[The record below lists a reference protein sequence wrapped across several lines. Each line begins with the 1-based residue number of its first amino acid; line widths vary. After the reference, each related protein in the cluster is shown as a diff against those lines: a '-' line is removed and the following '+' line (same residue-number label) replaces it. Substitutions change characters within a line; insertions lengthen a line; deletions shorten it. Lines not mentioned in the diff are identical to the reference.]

1 VAKER
6 LGSPRARLFVALD
19 LPEGVIAELSA
30 WQSRECVDPALR
42 ALPAAQLH
50 VTLCFLGWQPEKSID
65 AIAREIAA
73 VAPRPVGLR
82 FEAEPVGRP
91 PGRRPRLYALNAP
104 SPAAVALQAELQ
116 GRLERFYEPE
126 KRPFWPHVTAARVRP
141 ERGAKDGSGRRRRA
155 APRAVERAPGR
166 LPASLLEP
174 FFGVRVRL
182 YRSHLRRAGA
192 EYASLAD
199 FDLPPG

>member
-1 VAKER
+1 
-6 LGSPRARLFVALD
+6 LFVALD
-19 LPEGVIAELSA
+19 LPERVLAELAA
-30 WQSRECVDPALR
+30 WQAHECVDPALR
-42 ALPAAQLH
+42 ALPAAQVH
-50 VTLCFLGWQPEKSID
+50 MTLCFLGWQPEKSID
-65 AIAREIAA
+65 AIAAEIAA
-73 VAPRPVGLR
+73 VAPRPVEIRL
-82 FEAEPVGRP
+82 EPEPVGRP
-91 PGRRPRLYALNAP
+91 PGRRPRLYALDAA
-104 SPAAVALQAELQ
+104 SPAAVTLQVELQ

-141 ERGAKDGSGRRRRA
+141 ERAPTGRRRRA
-155 APRAVERAPGR
+155 APRAVERVPGP

-192 EYASLAD
+192 EYAPLAD